1 MVGAALRAQP
11 GAMSTDANTSAALST
26 TWPGLQQ
33 AQQLIHEGKVGML
46 ALQSLVSTPAAA
58 SATGS
63 PLASAAIVTL
73 GVEIVAF
80 LAAIGEAME
89 HDIEMLRKTARNY
102 QLTESQIITAAAS
115 VVAALGSGSSTST
128 REPWSDAR
136 YETRPRVVTTG
147 NTR

>member
-1 MVGAALRAQP
+1 
-11 GAMSTDANTSAALST
+11 MSTDANTSAALST

-63 PLASAAIVTL
+63 PLASAAIVAL
-73 GVEIVAF
+73 GVELVAF

-89 HDIEMLRKTARNY
+89 HDIEMLQKTARNY
-102 QLTESQIITAAAS
+102 QATEAQIVTAAAS
-115 VVAALGSGSSTST
+115 IVAALAGGSTAGTTTSTTTSSTT

-136 YETRPRVVTTG
+136 YETRPRVVTRG
-147 NTR
+147 ATR